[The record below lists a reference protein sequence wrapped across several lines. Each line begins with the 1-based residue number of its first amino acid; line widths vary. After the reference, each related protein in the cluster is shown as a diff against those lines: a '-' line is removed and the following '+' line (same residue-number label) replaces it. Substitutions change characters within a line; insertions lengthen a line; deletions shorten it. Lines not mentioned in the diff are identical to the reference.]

1 MNAPETFSNR
11 VGLSGLV
18 QKFFALEA
26 AGGFCLI
33 IAAAIALGIA
43 NSPLA
48 HLYAEIFSSHA
59 AVIAIND
66 GLMALFFLLVGLE
79 IKREL
84 VVGELST
91 RQKAML
97 PLVAAIGGMVV
108 PAGIYAVINM
118 NSPATIAGWAIPSA
132 TDIAF
137 SLGVL
142 ALLGSRIP
150 LGLKILLTAIA
161 VIDDLGAIL
170 IITFFYS
177 SGLSLIPLGAG
188 LLCTLAMIVLN
199 RRGCSHLLPYLVIG
213 AGLWAAL
220 FFSGVH
226 PTLAGVVTALC
237 IPLTS
242 SHPSKS
248 NPLEHLEHILHPWV
262 VYAVMPIFAFANA
275 GVPFAGM
282 SMDNL
287 SQPITLGVILGLF
300 AGKFVGIFAAFAIAI
315 KTGLS
320 PMPAGLHWRHL
331 WGLSHLCGIGFTM
344 SLFIGELAFSSPE
357 LKTDIRLG
365 VLAGSVLSAVVGYL
379 VLRSREGEVRQP
391 AQP

>member
-1 MNAPETFSNR
+1 M
-11 VGLSGLV
+11 
-18 QKFFALEA
+18 QKFFKLEA

-33 IAAAIALGIA
+33 IAAAIALGVA

-48 HLYAEIFSSHA
+48 SLYADVFSSHA

-91 RQKAML
+91 KQKAML
-97 PLVAAIGGMVV
+97 PLVAAVGGMVV
-108 PAGIYAVINM
+108 PAALYLVINM
-118 NSPATIAGWAIPSA
+118 NSPETISGWAIPSA

-142 ALLGSRIP
+142 ALLGSRVP

-188 LLCTLAMIVLN
+188 LLCTLAMIILN
-199 RRGCSHLLPYLVIG
+199 RKGCVHLLPYLVIG

-226 PTLAGVVTALC
+226 PTLAGVITALC
-237 IPLTS
+237 IPLS
-242 SHPSKS
+242 SSNPAIS
-248 NPLEHLEHILHPWV
+248 NPLASPLERLEHILHPWV

-300 AGKFVGIFAAFAIAI
+300 VGKFVGIFAAFAIAI

-320 PMPAGLHWRHL
+320 PMPAGLSWRHL

-379 VLRSREGEVRQP
+379 ILRSGVFRTREGEVRQP